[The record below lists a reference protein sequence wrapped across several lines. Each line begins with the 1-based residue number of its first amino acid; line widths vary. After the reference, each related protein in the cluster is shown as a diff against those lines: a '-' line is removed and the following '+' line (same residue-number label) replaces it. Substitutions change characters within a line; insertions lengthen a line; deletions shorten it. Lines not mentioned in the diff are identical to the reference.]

1 MNMNVLTSMMSKES
15 ITTET
20 AMAYIEPLLGYDM
33 EQARTI
39 VDNELTVESGEGATT
54 VMKAI
59 AWILENINKI
69 VNIFKNMFKAAYSKY
84 VLFTN
89 NINKRAKKLED
100 GLSKI
105 DFAKGSDLNLKILNL
120 LLTN

>member
-1 MNMNVLTSMMSKES
+1 MSKLLKELDTITKEAGILSDYYEMNMNVLTSMMSKES

-54 VMKAI
+54 IMKAI

-69 VNIFKNMFKAAYSKY
+69 VNLYNKMFKD
-84 VLFTN
+84 T
-89 NINKRAKKLED
+89 
-100 GLSKI
+100 
-105 DFAKGSDLNLKILNL
+105 
-120 LLTN
+120 